1 MNEDGSPTSINGKSV
16 GRSIVYVAGVFLFV
30 FNAIIYYKLWV
41 NGIIFKNWKIN
52 TMNIL
57 KF

>member
-16 GRSIVYVAGVFLFV
+16 GRSIVYDAGVFLFV

-52 TMNIL
+52 TMN